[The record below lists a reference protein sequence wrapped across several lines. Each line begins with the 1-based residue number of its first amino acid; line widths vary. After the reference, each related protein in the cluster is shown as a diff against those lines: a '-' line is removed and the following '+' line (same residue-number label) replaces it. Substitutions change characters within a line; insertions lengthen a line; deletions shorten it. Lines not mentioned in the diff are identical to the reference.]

1 MRRSRRFSDRM
12 YRDGILD
19 LFKKLKDKIDEK
31 KAIIASL
38 PRGKKALY
46 YLMNTIKLIGS
57 YFAGLGTINAVFI
70 AKQIRD
76 NWKLAKSILE
86 AASNL
91 TEADYVLG
99 TKLNTSVPSFL
110 RGLTSPYEYDE
121 KTGHYKKGFV
131 HNEFPDKT
139 KFTIKE
145 RIASV
150 TPLSFAK
157 TILGNSGSKPI
168 VIKTIISIIG
178 GLISAITAT
187 MIESKIVNNQKKKL
201 GIA

>member
-1 MRRSRRFSDRM
+1 MRRHRRFSDRM

-19 LFKKLKDKIDEK
+19 LFKRLKDKINEK

-38 PRGKKALY
+38 PKGKKALY
-46 YLMNTIKLIGS
+46 YLMNIVKLIGS
-57 YFAGLGTINAVFI
+57 FYAGIGTVNAVLI

-76 NWKLAKSILE
+76 NWKSAKSILE
-86 AASNL
+86 VAANL
-91 TEADYVLG
+91 TEADYVVG
-99 TKLNTSVPSFL
+99 TKLSTNIPPYL
-110 RGLTSPYEYDE
+110 RGIADPFDVD
-121 KTGHYKKGFV
+121 KNGNYKKGFV
-131 HNEFPDKT
+131 HNVFPDKT

-150 TPLSFAK
+150 TPWSFAK
-157 TILGNSGSKPI
+157 TILSNPGAKPI
-168 VIKTIISIIG
+168 VIQTIISIIG

-187 MIESKIVNNQKKKL
+187 IIESKVVNNQKKKL

>member
-19 LFKKLKDKIDEK
+19 LFKRLKDKIDEK
-31 KAIIASL
+31 KAVIASL
-38 PRGKKALY
+38 PNGKKALY
-46 YLMNTIKLIGS
+46 YLMNIVKLIGS
-57 YFAGLGTINAVFI
+57 FFAGLGTLNAVLI

-76 NWKLAKSILE
+76 SWKSAKSIME
-86 AASNL
+86 VAANL
-91 TEADYVLG
+91 AEADYVLG

-110 RGLTSPYEYDE
+110 QGITSPYEPDE

-150 TPLSFAK
+150 TPWSFAK
-157 TILGNSGSKPI
+157 TILGHPGAKPI
-168 VIKTIISIIG
+168 VIQTIISIIG

-187 MIESKIVNNQKKKL
+187 MIESKVVNNQKKKL